1 MKNIPL
7 KIEFTDNSAKE
18 FGLRMAYHGDAGMD
32 LRIILDQK
40 DREAGY
46 TIYPG
51 DRKLFSTGFRMELP
65 EGFWARITH
74 RSSTENK
81 LRLRVIEG
89 TIDQGYRGD
98 LFVQV
103 HNPNTFPLTVK
114 HGDRL
119 AQMIIHEIIVPDI
132 EVVDSVSTTVR
143 GANGFGSSGR

>member
-1 MKNIPL
+1 MRNIPL
-7 KIEFTDNSAKE
+7 KIEFTDEDAKS
-18 FGLRMAYHGDAGMD
+18 FGLKMAYQGDAGMD
-32 LRIILDQK
+32 LRIILDK
-40 DREAGY
+40 KNREAGY
-46 TIYPG
+46 TLYPG
-51 DRKLFSTGFRMELP
+51 DRQLFSTGFKMELP

-103 HNPNTFPLTVK
+103 HNPNTFPLTIK

-132 EVVDSVSTTVR
+132 EVVGSLSESTR
-143 GANGFGSSGR
+143 GANGFGSSGH